1 MSHSKAD
8 HPPPDTTPSESNVNP
23 SKKKKSRHSKN
34 RETYHQKLERRFMES
49 LDESS
54 ILEPSIPSDLIH
66 FFTLPHFK
74 DPNLR
79 LHGRSQ
85 QNIDL
90 VLHRLACLNL
100 GPPRQLNQP
109 VPQGIPNSMK
119 VNGLPYHILRLPHL
133 IPTYKRD
140 KMLQAFHTFNDLKPF
155 KHVSSS
161 QRREG
166 VEGLH
171 PYHLGIVRRQG
182 NSIGVTKDT
191 NQTTREKINQPTP
204 LQNKRRQAALTLLRL
219 LEQYICDPYKRQYS
233 YVDKDTVD
241 YSYFINHQGRD
252 ATAVEGTIPEGEE
265 TRKIGKSKKGNESG
279 TRFGGMAMAVAI
291 GYGEARIPHLDQND
305 VDTIPTFFTQ
315 LSGDPGFTH
324 FPQLHVEAAL
334 NSGDVLIAPT
344 SNLIHHAVGE
354 GPARQGRITAIFYT
368 CRHVESLLGKEEDG
382 KIVSGPLEG
391 MDSENLMVFD
401 EGEVEEIQVD
411 EP

>member
-1 MSHSKAD
+1 MSHPKASR
-8 HPPPDTTPSESNVNP
+8 PPPVTSPSKNDFNP
-23 SKKKKSRHSKN
+23 SKKKKTRHSKN
-34 RETYHQKLERRFMES
+34 REPYHEKLKRLFMES
-49 LDESS
+49 LDDSS
-54 ILEPSIPSDLIH
+54 ILEPNIPSDLIH
-66 FFTLPHFK
+66 FFTLPDKK

-90 VLHRLACLNL
+90 VLRQLACLQL
-100 GPPRQLNQP
+100 GPPRQLNLS
-109 VPQGIPNSMK
+109 VPQGIPSSVK
-119 VNGLPYHILRLPHL
+119 VNGLPYHLLRLPSL
-133 IPTYKRD
+133 IQTSNREQILK
-140 KMLQAFHTFNDLKPF
+140 AFHTFNDLKPF

-182 NSIGVTKDT
+182 NSVGVTKDT
-191 NQTTREKINQPTP
+191 SQTTREKINQPTP
-204 LQNKRRQAALTLLRL
+204 LQNTRRQAALSLLRL
-219 LEQYICDPYKRQYS
+219 LEQFVCTPYKRQYS

-241 YSYFINHQGRD
+241 YSFFINHQGRD
-252 ATAVEGTIPEGEE
+252 TTAAEGTIPDGEE

-279 TRFGGMAMAVAI
+279 TRFGGMAMAVAV
-291 GYGEARIPHLDQND
+291 GYGEARVPHLDQND

-324 FPQLHVEAAL
+324 FPQLHVQAAL

-382 KIVSGPLEG
+382 KVVSGPLEG
-391 MDSENLMVFD
+391 IATEDLMVFD
-401 EGEVEEIQVD
+401 EDETEETQINEQ
-411 EP
+411 